1 MSAFG
6 CGGKR
11 SLAETPEAGLG
22 RLEIS
27 FPENFSGYPRRNSAD
42 AARRHGYP
50 SGFPVRCTD
59 KFTYRYSSLAPPPPM
74 IRPATLD
81 DLDAL
86 VRIENSTFDTD
97 RISRRNFRY
106 LLTKANAATL
116 VEEQDAAVRGYAMV
130 LFHTGTSLARL
141 YSYAVDPPFQRQG
154 IGRELVEASEKLALE
169 RECITLRLEVRRDN
183 PASINLFEKL
193 GYRYLE
199 AVPDYYEDHAVALRF
214 EKTLAPHLNPE
225 LVRVPYYQQTLDF
238 TCGPASLMMGM
249 KALLPELE
257 LSRKLELRL
266 WREST
271 TVFMTSGHGGCGPY
285 GLALSAFRRGF
296 GVEVYVNDEG
306 ALFITSVR
314 DPEKR
319 EVMQIV
325 QEDFLD
331 ELRDLPVK
339 IVYGALSVGELQE
352 HMEQGGIP
360 VVLISSYRLYQE
372 KFPHWVVVT
381 GYDEHYFY
389 LHDPYVDFEAG
400 KTLTDCVNMPILKK
414 DFQRMARYGKTGQ
427 KAVLILKKSKTT
439 RRRH

>member
-1 MSAFG
+1 
-6 CGGKR
+6 
-11 SLAETPEAGLG
+11 
-22 RLEIS
+22 
-27 FPENFSGYPRRNSAD
+27 
-42 AARRHGYP
+42 
-50 SGFPVRCTD
+50 
-59 KFTYRYSSLAPPPPM
+59 M

-86 VRIENSTFDTD
+86 VRIENSTFETD

-116 VEEQDAAVRGYAMV
+116 VDEADGKIRGYAMA

-141 YSYAVDPPFQRQG
+141 YSYAVDPACQRRGVGQA
-154 IGRELVEASEKLALE
+154 LVEASEALALE
-169 RECITLRLEVRRDN
+169 RECIALRLEVRRDN
-183 PASINLFEKL
+183 PASIKLFEKL
-193 GYRYLE
+193 GYRHLE
-199 AVPDYYEDHAVALRF
+199 VVPDYYEDHAAALRF

-225 LVRVPYYQQTLDF
+225 LARVPYYQQTLDF

-249 KALLPELE
+249 KALAPDLD
-257 LSRKLELRL
+257 LSRRLELRI

-296 GVEVYVNDEG
+296 EVEVYVNDEG

-319 EVMQIV
+319 EVMRIV

-339 IVYGALSVGELQE
+339 RVYGALNVGELQE
-352 HMEQGGIP
+352 KMEHGGIP

-381 GYDEHYFY
+381 GYDEDYFY
-389 LHDPYVDFEAG
+389 MHDPYVDATAG

-427 KAVLILKKSKTT
+427 KAVLILKKPGPH
-439 RRRH
+439 RRH